1 MSRWRVSRGIQRSF
15 TRSYQASLF
24 SPSSKGLT
32 FTYLSSPIKLTKL
45 GFFSRDTDPGAVLPL
60 PPGKGRGEGF
70 WVMPPSILPFTLTF
84 SQREGG
90 RTTHPRQGGLGGGV
104 TYGIF
109 MARSPERASEASLA
123 PICTLGSP

>member
-60 PPGKGRGEGF
+60 PPGEGAKNPPWKAPSMGKEGRG
-70 WVMPPSILPFTLTF
+70 
-84 SQREGG
+84 SQA
-90 RTTHPRQGGLGGGV
+90 TP
-104 TYGIF
+104 
-109 MARSPERASEASLA
+109 ARSARAVQR
-123 PICTLGSP
+123 CG